1 MDLDEIIKPYSLA
14 PDAGKRPASE
24 SQQAAGVKRH
34 HADNGALAAGEV
46 NGVEGTKGKKIIL
59 EELPDEVDASTVEKI
74 LEQADEVH
82 IEEITEASIR
92 RCAAQLERR
101 LKKNQHDRIKFASNP
116 EKWIKS
122 EVDLDEEVK
131 RWTQVAA
138 TPSLFPLL
146 FESGAFDIL
155 TSLLSHANTD
165 LAIDAVEVFSELTE
179 ADSVME
185 APDPQAVISQLVGG
199 HLPDIVIDLLCRLK
213 EEGSEDDALGISS
226 CLSVVENLLELQPSL
241 ATTLAQAQKLPA
253 FLLKRI
259 RPPPAAG
266 AAAAGA
272 PQAAAAGVSAFV
284 ADGARLHAA
293 EVLAAL
299 LQQLQPP
306 EKSQLGART
315 GADGVDRLL
324 RAVAPYR
331 KKDPESAQEE
341 ELVLNLFD
349 SLCSLLLV
357 ESNRELLGKQQGV
370 ELMLRIVKE
379 RRFFTPQAVKALDF
393 ALMDSP
399 ANCTTFVERLGL
411 RSLFSLF
418 LGKSKD
424 GGYKPKKPED
434 IIEHVVSIINSLL
447 RNCTGTPIARVLNKF
462 QECGF
467 EKIERLLE
475 LRETYAARVR
485 KANIGGKAEVT
496 EEMQEIDKEM
506 GVDTEERL
514 YLDACEAGLSILQQL
529 DCIIM
534 RLTTAGNAMVRMRLM
549 DLMRM
554 KNIDHQAV
562 EKIVKGMCMGAFP
575 CKLSTCLLSE
585 FAEHMDEEAETQ
597 KRDLLTLSKYF
608 DEAWTT
614 QEEEEEEEDAE

>member
-1 MDLDEIIKPYSLA
+1 MDLDEIIKPYSLNPEA
-14 PDAGKRPASE
+14 PKRPRPEGAQGLPGNSKRL
-24 SQQAAGVKRH
+24 QTGAGVS
-34 HADNGALAAGEV
+34 GGSEL
-46 NGVEGTKGKKIIL
+46 NGVEGPQGKL
-59 EELPDEVDASTVEKI
+59 SLDDLPDELDPSTVEKI
-74 LEQADEVH
+74 LEQADDVH

-101 LKKNQHDRIKFASNP
+101 VKKNQHDRIKFASNP

-131 RWTQVAA
+131 RWRQVAA

-179 ADSVME
+179 ADSVMD
-185 APDPQAVISQLVGG
+185 APDPQAVVDQLVGG
-199 HLPDIVIDLLCRLK
+199 HLPEIVVDLLCRLK
-213 EEGSEDDALGISS
+213 EDGSEDDALGISS
-226 CLSVVENLLELQPSL
+226 CLSVVENLLELKPSL
-241 ATTLAQAQKLPA
+241 ATSFAQAQKLPA
-253 FLLKRI
+253 FLFKRI
-259 RPPPAAG
+259 RPPPAAN
-266 AAAAGA
+266 AANP
-272 PQAAAAGVSAFV
+272 PQAAAGVSAFV

-299 LQQLQPP
+299 LQQLQPQ
-306 EKSQLGART
+306 EKSQLGGRT

-331 KKDPESAQEE
+331 KNDPESAQEE

-370 ELMLRIVKE
+370 ELMLRIIKE

-393 ALMDSP
+393 ALMDLP

-418 LGKSKD
+418 LGKVKD

-434 IIEHVVSIINSLL
+434 LIEHVVSIINSLL
-447 RNCTGTPIARVLNKF
+447 KNCTGTPMARVLNKF

-475 LRETYAARVR
+475 LRETYASRVR
-485 KANIGGKAEVT
+485 KITDKPQVT

-506 GVDTEERL
+506 GVDVEERR

-534 RLTTAGNAMVRMRLM
+534 RLTNAGNAMVRMRLM

-554 KNIDHQAV
+554 KNIDYQSIETV
-562 EKIVKGMCMGAFP
+562 VK
-575 CKLSTCLLSE
+575 E
-585 FAEHMDEEAETQ
+585 FADHIDEEAQAQ
-597 KRDLLTLSKYF
+597 KRDLSDLAKF
-608 DEAWTT
+608 FNEAWNE
-614 QEEEEEEEDAE
+614 QEEEEDPEEE